1 MIGKWRRDYTGRQL
15 QQLMK
20 QSRLQLLNKKA
31 YVKVSVVR
39 KPKDWVRV
47 PVPRLS
53 MLMLMTN
60 KDLKELKSKMNKV
73 LNEVQQIIDSI
84 GDNELQHQQF
94 VLDWMDNLNKA
105 SVTY

>member
-1 MIGKWRRDYTGRQL
+1 
-15 QQLMK
+15 
-20 QSRLQLLNKKA
+20 
-31 YVKVSVVR
+31 
-39 KPKDWVRV
+39 
-47 PVPRLS
+47 
-53 MLMLMTN
+53 MLMTN